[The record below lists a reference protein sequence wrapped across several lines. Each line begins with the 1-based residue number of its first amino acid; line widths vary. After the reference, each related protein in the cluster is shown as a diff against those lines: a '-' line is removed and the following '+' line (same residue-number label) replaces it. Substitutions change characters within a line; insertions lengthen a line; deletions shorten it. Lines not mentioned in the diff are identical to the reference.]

1 MDEYQLITIDGVEYI
16 YDYLTDNIIE
26 TKNKSNNHNNCNNQN
41 KSNIKEILD
50 NNLQSG
56 DNIDSEENILKNEL
70 GLWYPDKPDIDLWES
85 YLNRE
90 LTLKEKN
97 ILLDVVV
104 EKDLNNCIKG
114 LQQNILAHNCFIP
127 KLTNNNGN
135 CLFES
140 LSILGYGDNNL
151 DIEPQIMIR
160 KNLSSMLLYMRDFE
174 DFFPNVNMTP
184 EEIFNNTNEVE
195 FVKNNKTGEAYVYN
209 YDMMICDLR
218 TNYSWERLPTELI
231 LMSISRIYQVKILIY
246 HNKTQYVNEVNVWKG
261 IISDESLDII
271 RLGHINEEHYIPV
284 LKLDDELCDDIETIH
299 TISKIKIKY
308 DTKKIN
314 YNEWAKSIAL
324 SIYETQ
330 ENISNN
336 KVNQTIPNIGTSVQ
350 NQSQT
355 QNPSQ
360 SSVFNIDNLINNE
373 PEEKLDLKDF
383 EFI

>member
-1 MDEYQLITIDGVEYI
+1 MNEYQLITIDGVEYI
-16 YDYLTDNIIE
+16 YDYLTDNIIP
-26 TKNKSNNHNNCNNQN
+26 TKNKSNNLINPNE
-41 KSNIKEILD
+41 KKEILV
-50 NNLQSG
+50 NNLG
-56 DNIDSEENILKNEL
+56 SEENILKNEL

-85 YLNRE
+85 YLKRE

-97 ILLDVVV
+97 ILLDVIV

-127 KLTNNNGN
+127 ILTNNNGN

-140 LSILGYGDNNL
+140 LSVLGYGDNNL

-160 KNLSSMLLYMRDFE
+160 KNLSSMLLYMRDIE

-184 EEIFNNTNEVE
+184 EEIFNNSNEVE
-195 FVKNNKTGEAYVYN
+195 FVKNKKTGEAYIYN
-209 YDMMICDLR
+209 YDMMICDIR

-261 IISDESLDII
+261 IIPDESLDII

-299 TISKIKIKY
+299 SISKIKIKY

-314 YNEWAKSIAL
+314 YNEWAKSMAL
-324 SIYETQ
+324 SIYEAQ
-330 ENISNN
+330 ETISNIATPIQ
-336 KVNQTIPNIGTSVQ
+336 NQTS
-350 NQSQT
+350 NQMSNQIQVPSQT
-355 QNPSQ
+355 QSG
-360 SSVFNIDNLINNE
+360 VFNFNNLLNNE
-373 PEEKLDLKDF
+373 SEEKLDLNDF

>member
-1 MDEYQLITIDGVEYI
+1 MNEYQLITIDGVEYI
-16 YDYLTDNIIE
+16 YDYLTDNIIP
-26 TKNKSNNHNNCNNQN
+26 TQNKSNNLINPNE
-41 KSNIKEILD
+41 KKEKLV
-50 NNLQSG
+50 NNLG
-56 DNIDSEENILKNEL
+56 SEENILKNEL

-97 ILLDVVV
+97 ILLDVIV

-114 LQQNILAHNCFIP
+114 LQQNILAHNCFISS
-127 KLTNNNGN
+127 LTNNNGN

-140 LSILGYGDNNL
+140 LSVLGYGDNNL
-151 DIEPQIMIR
+151 DIESQIMIR
-160 KNLSSMLLYMRDFE
+160 KNLSSMLLYMRDIE

-184 EEIFNNTNEVE
+184 EEIFNNSNEVE

-246 HNKTQYVNEVNVWKG
+246 HNKTQYINEVNVWKG
-261 IISDESLDII
+261 IIPDESLDII

-299 TISKIKIKY
+299 SISKIKIKY

-314 YNEWAKSIAL
+314 YNEWAKSIVM
-324 SIYETQ
+324 SIYKAQ
-330 ENISNN
+330 EIISNTKIN
-336 KVNQTIPNIGTSVQ
+336 QITANIATHIQNQRYTQNQT
-350 NQSQT
+350 QS
-355 QNPSQ
+355 N
-360 SSVFNIDNLINNE
+360 VFNFDNLKDNE
-373 PEEKLDLKDF
+373 PEEKIDLNDF